1 MILNSKTA
9 KLLRRTARRIT
20 PGSPDA
26 QRYEPIILKEFLY
39 HDPTLEEPKRMSVGK
54 KCMPIHL
61 RIGSTRAVYQEL
73 KRTHKAGGVYETV

>member
-1 MILNSKTA
+1 MRLNSKTA
-9 KLLRRTARRIT
+9 KLLRRTARQT
-20 PGSPDA
+20 APESPDA
-26 QRYEPIILKEFLY
+26 PRYETIEFKDFLY